1 MTFTVNPALP
11 ALGALSVGSKTF
23 GDGEFSVSKPTSPS
37 SGAFTFTSSNS
48 NVVKISEAGAA
59 TIEGAG
65 TATIT
70 ATQAAAGNYSAN
82 SATADIT
89 VAKGTPVLSNI
100 SLTGL
105 VFGAADVTMQPRST
119 SSGAFTFTSNNARV
133 LTVNE
138 TTGRVRVISAGTA
151 TITVRQASTTNY
163 EAASSSVTVQ
173 VGLATPTFD
182 RVDPITKEFGDA
194 TFLFNWG
201 TSPSDG
207 AITYESSRPEFA
219 TIHPTTGRVTIVGAG
234 VTTLTMRQSQG
245 TNHLT
250 ASINAVLTIDRG
262 SPVYGD
268 FVIPNKNSGAAP
280 FSLSLPSSTSSGAF
294 SFQSSDLSV
303 ATVDNN
309 GVVTVVGVGSTT
321 ITATQVAT
329 SNYTSASI
337 STTLIVEASV
347 AQQRGT
353 FTTTGPNDF
362 YFDLVAG
369 TTFTVTTYAQQY
381 GIDSQLWLYNSSNT
395 QVAMNDDYFYQDNNR
410 YLDSYISYAVPTSG
424 IYRLRTAV
432 WRGDDNPDYWSGTS
446 YTVETNS

>member
-1 MTFTVNPALP
+1 V
-11 ALGALSVGSKTF
+11 
-23 GDGEFSVSKPTSPS
+23 S

-48 NVVKISEAGAA
+48 SVVKISEAGTAS
-59 TIEGAG
+59 IEGAG

-70 ATQAAAGNYSAN
+70 ATQAAAGNYSSN
-82 SATADIT
+82 SVTADIT
-89 VAKGTPVLSNI
+89 VAKGTPELSNI

-119 SSGAFTFTSNNARV
+119 STGAFTFSTNNARV

-138 TTGRVRVISAGTA
+138 TTGRVHVVSAGTA

-234 VTTLTMRQSQG
+234 ATTLTMRQSQG
-245 TNHLT
+245 TNHLA
-250 ASINAVLTIDRG
+250 ASINAVLTVGRG

-268 FVIPNKNSGAAP
+268 FVIPNRNSGAAP

-294 SFQSSDLSV
+294 SFTSSNTLI
-303 ATVDNN
+303 ATVDNY

-321 ITATQVAT
+321 ITASQAAT

-369 TTFTVTTYAQQY
+369 TTFIVTTDAQQY
-381 GIDSQLWLYNSSNT
+381 GIDSQIWLYNSSNA
-395 QVAMNDDYFYQDNNR
+395 QVAMNDDDYSLGNNR

-424 IYRLRTAV
+424 IYRLRTGV
-432 WRGDDNPDYWSGTS
+432 WRGDDNPDYWNGTS
-446 YTVETNS
+446 YTVVTN